1 MVSSMV
7 GLRTR
12 GQDRF
17 SKRGLSKYPVPATI
31 LCTTSTGSAK
41 CNWDSGYGGGSSSV
55 VFSRPY
61 LYAGVTTIVL
71 AVALAV
77 ETGFVL
83 RRRGKPAAS
92 GPGPGVVTG

>member
-1 MVSSMV
+1 M
-7 GLRTR
+7 G
-12 GQDRF
+12 
-17 SKRGLSKYPVPATI
+17 P
-31 LCTTSTGSAK
+31 
-41 CNWDSGYGGGSSSV
+41 SSV

-83 RRRGKPAAS
+83 RRRAKLATS